1 MQAKAKSL
9 IQQYYD
15 SFNKQDLN
23 TFLGLLD
30 NQIVHEV
37 NQGEK
42 QIGLQAF
49 TRFMDEMN
57 EFYQETVKNLIIMA
71 NEEGTRASAEFTI
84 EGVYKKT
91 QATLPAAH
99 NQRYAL
105 RCGAFF
111 EIQNNKITRVTNYY
125 NLQEWL
131 KQIGV

>member
-15 SFNKQDLN
+15 SFNQQDMS

-30 NQIVHEV
+30 NQIIHEV

-42 QIGLQAF
+42 QIGLQPF

-57 EFYQETVKNLIIMA
+57 EFYQETVKDLIIMA
-71 NEEGTRASAEFTI
+71 NEEGTRASAEFII

-91 QATLPAAH
+91 QATLPVAH

-111 EIQNNKITRVTNYY
+111 EIKNNKITRVTNYY

-131 KQIGV
+131 KQIGI